1 MTLEKGSSM
10 DTPVVGQESAEQY
23 SAQADVTNNTQTL
36 WCQVDRT
43 IEAWLKERQSLILL
57 LCAVDGLR
65 EYTPQGTP
73 VFVKVQAF
81 CEVMVDYVS
90 AGHFEIYEKLVQEA
104 EIFGDD
110 ASELVDALYPK
121 LRQSTEMALW
131 FNDKYEN
138 SDKCAENI
146 DALTRDMS
154 LIAESLSER
163 FELEDRLI
171 ADLHARY
178 RELAATSAHDEIDL

>member
-1 MTLEKGSSM
+1 MNLKKGSSM
-10 DTPVVGQESAEQY
+10 NAPTVEQQSTEEY
-23 SAQADVTNNTQTL
+23 SSQSVASMSTKDL

-104 EIFGDD
+104 ENFGDD

-138 SDKCAENI
+138 SEKCAENI
-146 DALTRDMS
+146 DELTRDMS

-163 FELEDRLI
+163 FELEDKLI

-178 RELAATSAHDEIDL
+178 KELVAASSQDAVKL